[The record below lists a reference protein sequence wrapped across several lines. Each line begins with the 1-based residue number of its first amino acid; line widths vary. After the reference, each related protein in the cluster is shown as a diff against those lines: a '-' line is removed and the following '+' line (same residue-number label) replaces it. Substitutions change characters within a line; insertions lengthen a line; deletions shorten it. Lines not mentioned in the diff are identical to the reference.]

1 MLKYC
6 SYHFLYLI
14 WVHFLSYSGIVST
27 LWCRNIV
34 QSVNSRVYFILFH
47 LLVPESKLWLQ
58 DGTPWL
64 LAGSR
69 TDRGSYSSHLP
80 TTDHWVMSNMWGSR
94 GGKEVLD
101 PLSGKSQKYRV
112 SPDPLKNHKATIIGT
127 PAKCHLYGVSLACGR
142 WPASSGILILPPL
155 INLKIKT
162 KWQTLDPRMS
172 NMIYKPHRLR

>member
-34 QSVNSRVYFILFH
+34 QSVDSLVYFILFH
-47 LLVPESKLWLQ
+47 LLVPKSKLWLQ

-80 TTDHWVMSNMWGSR
+80 TTDHFAMSNMWGSR
-94 GGKEVLD
+94 GGEGGGGV
-101 PLSGKSQKYRV
+101 
-112 SPDPLKNHKATIIGT
+112 PDPLENNK
-127 PAKCHLYGVSLACGR
+127 
-142 WPASSGILILPPL
+142 
-155 INLKIKT
+155 KT
-162 KWQTLDPRMS
+162 DLLVVAFKWRFAGGPKMAR
-172 NMIYKPHRLR
+172 